1 MAQAVVQSKTFT
13 VDSSTTTT
21 NVSFNSLPGSGNAV
35 RLIWG
40 HYGGNITTVAD
51 NQGGG
56 NTYGGA
62 DASVQHGTSSNT
74 RAFAFSCNK
83 INTSS
88 GTFTVTIS
96 TNSGDYLFGALIEE
110 SGSLDTSPL
119 DRTDTEESSTTS
131 ITPTTLAT
139 NEANEI
145 SYVIATGA
153 DNGNNPHGYALPG
166 DYTLIYKEDD
176 AASHMA
182 GILGYKILSAT
193 GVQNPTVSW
202 TNNDLVVG
210 IVVTFKAAAASGI
223 LLPHI
228 SKRPNTLLRL

>member
-1 MAQAVVQSKTFT
+1 MAQSVVQTKTFV

-21 NVSFNSLPGSGNAV
+21 NVSFNSLPSLGNAV
-35 RLIWG
+35 RVIWG
-40 HYGGNITTVAD
+40 NYGGNVTTVAD
-51 NQGGG
+51 NQGGS
-56 NTYGGA
+56 NTYGAA

-83 INTSS
+83 INASS

-96 TNSGDYLFGALIEE
+96 SNSGDYLAGVLVEE

-119 DRTDTEESSTTS
+119 DRSDTEQSSTTS

-139 NEANEI
+139 TEANEI

-166 DYTLIYKEDD
+166 DYTQLFLEDN

-182 GILGYKILSAT
+182 AIVGYKLLSAT

-210 IVVTFKAAAASGI
+210 IVVTYKASAAAGI

-228 SKRPNTLLRL
+228 SQRPNTLLRL